1 MIGMTNHVI
10 HVSET
15 EARDDFG
22 SLLDRVRA
30 GAEVVI
36 EDNSNPIAVLRPASN
51 GPGRLL
57 SESIALAEEHAKDL
71 GYTPT
76 LDPDFAADLEEIIN
90 SHRKPLNPPEWD

>member
-1 MIGMTNHVI
+1 MNDHVI
-10 HVSET
+10 RVSEA
-15 EARDDFG
+15 EARDDFA

-36 EDNSNPIAVLRPASN
+36 EDNSNPIAVLRPASK
-51 GPGRLL
+51 GSGRLL
-57 SESIALAEEHAKDL
+57 SESIVLAEEHARDL

-90 SHRKPLNPPEWD
+90 SHRQPLNPPEWE

>member
-1 MIGMTNHVI
+1 MNNHVI

-15 EARDDFG
+15 EARDDFA

-36 EDNSNPIAVLRPASN
+36 EDNSNPIAVLRPASK
-51 GPGRLL
+51 GSGRLV
-57 SESIALAEEHAKDL
+57 SESIVLAEEHATDL

-76 LDPDFAADLEEIIN
+76 LDPDFAADLAEIISN
-90 SHRKPLNPPEWD
+90 HRKPLNPPEWD